1 MEKALLISIKPIY
14 ADAIYR
20 GLKSIELRRHLPV
33 NFDGTTAF
41 IYETSPISMVTGL
54 FVVGGFI
61 TLPKTQFWERFR
73 NESYISKTVFESYFD
88 SCTVARGIYILD
100 SMKFQTP
107 MSVSAFLRNRPPQSW
122 CYVQDRKEFY
132 YKLH

>member
-20 GLKSIELRRHLPV
+20 GLKTIELRKHLPV

-41 IYETSPISMVTGL
+41 IYETSPICKVTGL
-54 FVVGGFI
+54 FVIGGFI
-61 TLPKTQFWERFR
+61 SLPKAKFWDRFS
-73 NESYISKTVFESYFD
+73 NESYISKTDFD
-88 SCTVARGIYILD
+88 SYYDSCIVARGIYILD

-107 MSVSAFLRNRPPQSW
+107 MSVNAFLRNRPPQSW
-122 CYVQDRKEFY
+122 CYVQDRKELY